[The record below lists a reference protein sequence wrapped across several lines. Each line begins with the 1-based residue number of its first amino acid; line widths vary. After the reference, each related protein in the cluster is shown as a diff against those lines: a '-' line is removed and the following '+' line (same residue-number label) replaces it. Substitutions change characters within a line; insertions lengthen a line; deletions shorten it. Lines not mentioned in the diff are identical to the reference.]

1 MDNPAVLPSI
11 GDYLKLVKDVHLA
24 IQTIGTFGLERTVA
38 VNLTLAAVRLVT
50 LLFGTKKSGTQQMYM
65 IQSERRFLGQSLL
78 TFLSELIY
86 LYGTFWI
93 GFRYLHLGNANFNT
107 NMNFITRP
115 ISIGFTPIYY
125 IMFSKEIRRDVL
137 AMIQC
142 RTRMIHLL
150 RYRGEQVA

>member
-1 MDNPAVLPSI
+1 
-11 GDYLKLVKDVHLA
+11 
-24 IQTIGTFGLERTVA
+24 
-38 VNLTLAAVRLVT
+38 
-50 LLFGTKKSGTQQMYM
+50 MYI

-93 GFRYLHLGNANFNT
+93 GFKYLHLGDAKFNA

-115 ISIGFTPIYY
+115 ISVGLTPIYY

-137 AMIQC
+137 AMIPC
-142 RTRMIHLL
+142 RTRLRHLL
-150 RYRGEQVA
+150 RYRVGNK